1 MEETIK
7 NNQMDDMAVDTEPT
21 LEELEEEMQNAVAAY
36 KKIVEQLKAC
46 TDKESEDYFDL
57 SIAEFNMF
65 NYIDM
70 LDYEIE
76 QKRKSITSGKS
87 ESDV

>member
-1 MEETIK
+1 MEERIK
-7 NNQMDDMAVDTEPT
+7 NNQLDEMPVDAEPT
-21 LEELEEEMQNAVAAY
+21 LEELEEEMQNAMAAY
-36 KKIVEQLKAC
+36 KKIVEQLKTC
-46 TDKESEDYFDL
+46 TDKESDEYFNL
-57 SIAEFNMF
+57 SMAEFNMF

-70 LDYEIE
+70 LDYDIE